1 MASKRTANQN
11 QEETTEEVDETEVE
25 QYDLPHTIQLTEP
38 ITWGSETRETLVI
51 QRRLKA
57 KDFKGMR
64 ATDLRY
70 DDMLR
75 LISKASGE
83 PITFIEELDAKDMG
97 KASKVIQSFL

>member
-1 MASKRTANQN
+1 MVNKKAANQN
-11 QEETTEEVDETEVE
+11 QEETTEEVDGIEEE
-25 QYDLPHTIQLTEP
+25 QYDLPHTIQLVEP
-38 ITWGSETRETLVI
+38 IVWGSETRETLVI

-83 PITFIEELDAKDMG
+83 PIAFVEELDAKDMG

>member
-1 MASKRTANQN
+1 MASKRAANQN
-11 QEETTEEVDETEVE
+11 QEEITEEVDGIEE
-25 QYDLPHTIQLTEP
+25 QYDLPHTISLVEP
-38 ITWGSETRETLVI
+38 IKWGDETRETLVI

-83 PITFIEELDAKDMG
+83 PITFVEELDAKDMG